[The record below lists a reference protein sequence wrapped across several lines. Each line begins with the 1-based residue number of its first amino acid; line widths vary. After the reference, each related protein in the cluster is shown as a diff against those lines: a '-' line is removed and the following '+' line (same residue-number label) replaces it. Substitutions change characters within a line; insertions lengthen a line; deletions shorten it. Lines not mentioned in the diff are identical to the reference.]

1 MIPGALSAV
10 IPAALPAAIPAAIP
24 TALAVAQTS
33 ELPTAAS
40 PIVIGVALAYFVG
53 VAGIAIWASRRTKTS
68 EDFFLAGKNIG
79 LIALTLAAMASTFSS
94 FTFIGGPGLLY
105 TLGFGAMLYT
115 LPASI
120 TNILAAW
127 VLAKR
132 LRLLVD
138 VRPILTIPDAL
149 AVRFG
154 GCRTTQGLAAGG
166 VIAGAIGYMGTQ
178 VLGLGVVMDALFGIG
193 IPAGIWIGTV
203 IVTAYAASGG
213 ILAGIYTDVL
223 QGIIMAVA
231 SLLVFLF
238 ALDVGGGMTQLTST
252 ILSADPAW
260 TSPWGTGTTLSA
272 MSLYFV
278 FSVGVLGQPHVMHK
292 FFMLRDPKQLKWY
305 PLLVT
310 IAMIV
315 VILLMLGVGTAVK
328 YLVVTGGIPEADL
341 ADANA
346 VAPIFLLRFTP
357 ALLAAVV
364 FAGIA
369 AAVMSTVDSFVN
381 VGAAAITHDLPTA
394 LGRPLKNELLWGRI
408 ATVGLGLAS
417 AALAH
422 VAFAS
427 STLVAFLGIFG
438 YGVFAASLAPALA
451 IGMNWKR
458 ATRAGAIASI
468 GLGLGSSLTF
478 GVLDTLGIYR
488 FPGGIT
494 AAAISLS
501 LSFVAFLGVSLLT
514 SKGQVHE
521 LDEEVQVALR
531 L

>member
-1 MIPGALSAV
+1 MTPALLAAV
-10 IPAALPAAIPAAIP
+10 
-24 TALAVAQTS
+24 QTS
-33 ELPTAAS
+33 EIPTAAS
-40 PIVIGVALAYFVG
+40 PLVIGVAIVYFVA
-53 VAGIAIWASRRTKTS
+53 VAAIAIWASRRTKTS
-68 EDFFLAGKNIG
+68 EDFFLAGKSIG

-105 TLGFGAMLYT
+105 SMGFGAMLFV

-120 TNILAAW
+120 TNVLSAW

-132 LRLLVD
+132 LRLLVE
-138 VRPILTIPDAL
+138 VRPVLTIPDAI

-154 GCRTTQGLAAGG
+154 DSRLVHGLAALG

-178 VLGLGVVMDALFGIG
+178 VLGLGIVMDALFGFG
-193 IPAGIWIGTV
+193 VPTGIWIGTV

-223 QGIIMAVA
+223 QGVIMAIA

-238 ALDVGGGMTQLTST
+238 ALDVGGGLSGLTTT
-252 ILSADPAW
+252 ILAVDAAW
-260 TSPWGTGTTLSA
+260 TSPWGSYAPLGA

-292 FFMLRDPKQLKWY
+292 FFMLKDPKRLKWY

-315 VILLMLGVGTAVK
+315 VILLMLGVGMAVK
-328 YLVVTGGIPEADL
+328 YLTVTGGIPIEDL

-346 VAPIFLLRFTP
+346 VAPLFLLRFTP
-357 ALLAAVV
+357 AVLAAIV

-381 VGAAAITHDLPTA
+381 VGAAAITHDIPTA
-394 LGRPLKNELLWGRI
+394 LGRRVKDELRGGRI
-408 ATVGLGLAS
+408 ATVVLGLAS
-417 AALAH
+417 AALAQ
-422 VAFAS
+422 VAFSS

-438 YGVFAASLAPALA
+438 YGVFAASLAPSLA
-451 IGMNWKR
+451 IGLNWPR
-458 ATRAGAIASI
+458 ATRAGAVASI
-468 GLGLGSSLTF
+468 STGLGVSVVLGA
-478 GVLDTLGIYR
+478 LDFLGLFA
-488 FPGGIT
+488 FPSGIT
-494 AAAISLS
+494 AAALALA
-501 LSFVAFLGVSLLT
+501 LSFAAFLGVSLMT
-514 SKGQVHE
+514 SKGRMDE
-521 LDEEVQVALR
+521 LPEDVRLALR